1 MSAPDFVLSL
11 SRHGERTALVD
22 DAGRRVTYA
31 QLAERVEGLAATL
44 GDRPRLVM
52 VEVASTVPAV
62 TAYLAAL
69 RGGHAVIVGKPG
81 DADDA
86 GEIFRTFRPSAVH
99 RAGAEGFTIRDEAD
113 PPLAP
118 GLAALFST
126 SGSTGSAK
134 LVRLSA
140 DNLQAN
146 AESIATY
153 LGIDANEIA
162 PIVLPLS
169 YSFGASILSSHLLR
183 GACCVLTEHS
193 VVDPEFATLFGR
205 ERCTSLSGV
214 PYTWE
219 LIEQIGFLSKGWPH
233 LRTLTQAGGKMP
245 ATRVSRLASW
255 ARDHDARLVVMY
267 GATECTARMS
277 YLPWEHVF
285 DHPDSIGI
293 AIPGGRFSLVD
304 EDGRTLEGAG
314 VQGELVY
321 EGPNVMMGY
330 ATSREELGAPAG

>member
-1 MSAPDFVLSL
+1 M
-11 SRHGERTALVD
+11 
-22 DAGRRVTYA
+22 
-31 QLAERVEGLAATL
+31 
-44 GDRPRLVM
+44 
-52 VEVASTVPAV
+52 
-62 TAYLAAL
+62 
-69 RGGHAVIVGKPG
+69 
-81 DADDA
+81 
-86 GEIFRTFRPSAVH
+86 FRTFRPSAVH

-304 EDGRTLEGAG
+304 EDGRTSRAQACRASSSTRPRRDDGLCHVARARGSGSVPQCATRG
-314 VQGELVY
+314 TWRS
-321 EGPNVMMGY
+321 
-330 ATSREELGAPAG
+330 ATSRASTGSSDASRASRRSSACASASTRSSAWPANSGRRRP